1 MSHPRRAR
9 SAIFVFLLLALIA
22 ALPRPAAARLAPS
35 KFGDL
40 LAESELICV
49 ARVTETQIDRYRGH
63 AVVEV
68 TRVLQGDRPSGPIRF
83 DFSGEVHDQVLTV
96 VGEERLLFLKKVD
109 GKWTG
114 THYGRSYWPLVPAA
128 DPAVGPVT
136 RVVYPVRMLRF
147 EGRYARLLR
156 PTRLPAGAG
165 KVEKGEKMIPLSAI
179 EKLIAD
185 GKKPASP

>member
-1 MSHPRRAR
+1 MPPSPLRA
-9 SAIFVFLLLALIA
+9 AIRFALIVAVVA
-22 ALPRPAAARLAPS
+22 ALPGPAAAKLAPS
-35 KFGDL
+35 RFSAL
-40 LAESELICV
+40 LAESELICL
-49 ARVTETQIDRYRGH
+49 ARVTEAGVDRHRRH

-68 TRVLQGDRPSGPIRF
+68 TKVLKGERPTGAIRF
-83 DFSGEVHDQVLTV
+83 DFRSEEHEQLMTV

-114 THYGRSYWPLVPAA
+114 THYGRSYWPFVPAA

-136 RVVYPVRMLRF
+136 RVVYPIRMVRF

-165 KVEKGEKMIPLSAI
+165 KVDAGEKMIPLSAV
-179 EKLIAD
+179 EKVVAD
-185 GKKPASP
+185 GARKPGR